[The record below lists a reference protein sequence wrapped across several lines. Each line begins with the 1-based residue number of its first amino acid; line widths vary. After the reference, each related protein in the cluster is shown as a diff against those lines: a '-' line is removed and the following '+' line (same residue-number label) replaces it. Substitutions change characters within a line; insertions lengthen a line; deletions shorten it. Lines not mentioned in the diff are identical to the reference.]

1 MKHCY
6 TSYSNLLSRKK
17 AIQESMGE
25 LDTLRALYKEVML
38 AESKKEVNGTNIYM
52 SSTGSNDKEVVVFDK
67 FMKMNE
73 ALIDVNKQ
81 LTEENEVINV
91 VSSFN
96 PVGMKQGG
104 ILRNYTILGA
114 VLGFVLVFLALIGVY
129 LNKQLVSYE
138 NKMKS

>member
-1 MKHCY
+1 
-6 TSYSNLLSRKK
+6 
-17 AIQESMGE
+17 MGE